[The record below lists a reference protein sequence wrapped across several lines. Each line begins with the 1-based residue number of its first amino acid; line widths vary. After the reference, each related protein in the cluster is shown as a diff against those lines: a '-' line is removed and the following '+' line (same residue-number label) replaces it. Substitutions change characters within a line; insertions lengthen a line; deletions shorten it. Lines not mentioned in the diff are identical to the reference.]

1 METAIVFGGSSG
13 IGEATAKLLLGSGF
27 RVIIAGR
34 DRARLDAAKL
44 RLGQLE
50 TASVNAIDRVAVNSF
65 FAATGTFDHL
75 ILCHSGGRGAGP
87 FKSLNLDD
95 VRGGM
100 EGKFFAQMSVAQ
112 AAVPTL
118 AAAGSITFV
127 SAGSARTAI
136 PGTAG
141 LAAINGA
148 IEAMVPTLAR
158 ELAPVRVNAVSPG
171 VIDTPWWSAMPK
183 EMREG
188 AFAHTAAS
196 LPVKRVGQ
204 PEDVAEAIV
213 LLVRNTFMT
222 GTVIEVDGGARLA
235 G

>member
-100 EGKFFAQMSVAQ
+100 EGKFFAQMSVAHIVEVK
-112 AAVPTL
+112 AFERAGAP
-118 AAAGSITFV
+118 AAAMTEDKMV
-127 SAGSARTAI
+127 EC
-136 PGTAG
+136 PGCG
-141 LAAINGA
+141 
-148 IEAMVPTLAR
+148 
-158 ELAPVRVNAVSPG
+158 
-171 VIDTPWWSAMPK
+171 K
-183 EMREG
+183 
-188 AFAHTAAS
+188 
-196 LPVKRVGQ
+196 K
-204 PEDVAEAIV
+204 
-213 LLVRNTFMT
+213 
-222 GTVIEVDGGARLA
+222 
-235 G
+235 